1 MSFLIGSSV
10 KIINNE
16 GLKLYIN
23 NEEVSNTD
31 SFFVK
36 KNVFGIIEE
45 YDAENDT
52 YKISNLEKHQ
62 KNDVFELSN
71 TKINK
76 KFHIL
81 SSANCIEANETIRF
95 KVPYFMILVS
105 LLQSGIFTYFIVQRN
120 KENKLTTYPACPNE
134 LFYSVF
140 TEECKDNRKNIY
152 MMFSYQLCHAGIAHL
167 AGNVFLQLI
176 FGTPIELM
184 FGSLKTFILYNSGV
198 VGGSIFCFLFNPYTR
213 VLGASAGVYSL
224 FGIHVAHLILNWD
237 DIKDSYVK
245 RWERI
250 FILSGFL
257 CIEIMA
263 STFNDSNTSH
273 VAHLGGSVVG
283 IFSGIIILDNFQQ
296 LYWERVLIITTK
308 CLSAFIFG
316 AFSFYYS
323 FIPLNYSRC

>member
-23 NEEVSNTD
+23 DEEVSNTD

-152 MMFSYQLCHAGIAHL
+152 MI
-167 AGNVFLQLI
+167 
-176 FGTPIELM
+176 
-184 FGSLKTFILYNSGV
+184 
-198 VGGSIFCFLFNPYTR
+198 
-213 VLGASAGVYSL
+213 
-224 FGIHVAHLILNWD
+224 
-237 DIKDSYVK
+237 
-245 RWERI
+245 
-250 FILSGFL
+250 
-257 CIEIMA
+257 
-263 STFNDSNTSH
+263 SNRRK
-273 VAHLGGSVVG
+273 
-283 IFSGIIILDNFQQ
+283 I
-296 LYWERVLIITTK
+296 
-308 CLSAFIFG
+308 
-316 AFSFYYS
+316 
-323 FIPLNYSRC
+323 